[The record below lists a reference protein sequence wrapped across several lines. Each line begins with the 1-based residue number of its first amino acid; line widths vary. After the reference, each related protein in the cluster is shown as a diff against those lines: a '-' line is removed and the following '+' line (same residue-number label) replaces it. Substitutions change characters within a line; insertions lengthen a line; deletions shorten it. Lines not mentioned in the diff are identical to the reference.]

1 MSAASNAAKH
11 RTLMAAIGDEDTITG
26 ILLAGIGQITSEP
39 GKERNFYVAS
49 ENTKMEELERKFDE
63 FINRDDIAILLIN
76 QFLADKIRVII
87 DTYTKPFPAILEI
100 PSKDHPYD
108 PEKDSIL
115 RRLRRL
121 MGE

>member
-1 MSAASNAAKH
+1 MSASSNAAKH
-11 RTLMAAIGDEDTITG
+11 RTLMAAIGDEDTVTG
-26 ILLAGIGQITSEP
+26 ILLAGIGQVTSEP

-63 FINRDDIAILLIN
+63 FINRDDVAILLIN
-76 QFLADKIRVII
+76 QFLADKIRVLI

>member
-1 MSAASNAAKH
+1 MSASSNAAKH
-11 RTLMAAIGDEDTITG
+11 RTLMAAIGDEDTVTG
-26 ILLAGIGQITSEP
+26 ILLAGIGQVTSEP
-39 GKERNFYVAS
+39 GKERTFYVAS

-63 FINRDDIAILLIN
+63 FINRDDVAILLIN
-76 QFLADKIRVII
+76 QFLADKIRVLI